1 MSSSFS
7 AILPDTAA
15 FAAAL
20 QNHNLVPVHRTML
33 ADLDTPLSLFAKIA
47 ENSEQVFLFESMEGG
62 EKWGRY
68 SFIGFDPLITFTS
81 QGPHYRIAYPGQAG
95 MAPVERDGNPFQ
107 ALREL
112 MRSFRVAKPDDTAML
127 PRFYGGLVGYLGYDM
142 VRFVE
147 KLPDR
152 HPMQDMPDSALFIPR
167 ILLIH
172 DHLKQLLRVVCT
184 VWLPETSGLDATA
197 LHAQACSRIDAVCA
211 QLRGPV
217 PAGLCRHEPAAKH
230 VFHSSAGPDG
240 YRKMVERAREYVLA
254 GDVIQVVP
262 SQRFEAEAHVT
273 PFAVYRALRHVNPS
287 PYLFFLRQSGITL
300 IGSSP
305 EILVRLEE
313 ERITVRPI
321 AGTRKRG
328 RTAEEDQELERELRA
343 DEKERAEHLMLVD
356 LGRNDVGRVA
366 TPGTV
371 QVQELLVVERYS
383 HVMHLVS
390 GVQGRLA
397 PGKDQ
402 FDVFAASFPA
412 GTVSGAPKIRAMEII
427 DELECC
433 RRGPYAGAVGYF
445 GFSGNMD
452 FCIAL
457 RTCVHTGKTLWVQ
470 AGAGIVADSDP
481 EREHEETVNKS
492 MAIRKAVELAEQEL

>member
-7 AILPDTAA
+7 ATLPDTAA

-230 VFHSSAGPDG
+230 VFHSSAGPGG

-343 DEKERAEHLMLVD
+343 DEKERAEPH
-356 LGRNDVGRVA
+356 
-366 TPGTV
+366 
-371 QVQELLVVERYS
+371 
-383 HVMHLVS
+383 
-390 GVQGRLA
+390 
-397 PGKDQ
+397 
-402 FDVFAASFPA
+402 
-412 GTVSGAPKIRAMEII
+412 
-427 DELECC
+427 
-433 RRGPYAGAVGYF
+433 
-445 GFSGNMD
+445 
-452 FCIAL
+452 
-457 RTCVHTGKTLWVQ
+457 
-470 AGAGIVADSDP
+470 
-481 EREHEETVNKS
+481 
-492 MAIRKAVELAEQEL
+492 